1 MPDWVQDAVWW
12 HVYPLGFVGA
22 ERSAADHQAP
32 ADGVVTSRLGRLTGW
47 LDYVVELGANGLAL
61 GPVFASSTHGYDT
74 VDHRRIDPRLGD
86 DADFDELVAAAHD
99 RGLRI
104 LLDGV
109 FNHVGREHPAF
120 RAVVDQGPE
129 APTAE
134 WFRLRWPDQW
144 RPGTEPE
151 YDTFEGHGQLV
162 ALDHSSPAVADWVT
176 EVMTSWLDRGADG
189 WRLDAAY
196 AVPPSFWAAVLPRVR
211 ERHPDAYLVGEVIHG
226 DYARF
231 VQESGLDAVTQY
243 ELWKAVWSSLNDG
256 NLHELAHALG
266 RHDGF
271 LDTFVPLTFVGNH
284 DVTRIASRLT
294 DVRHLPHALAVLFT
308 VAGTPTVYAGDEQA
322 FTGVKEDRAGGDDAV
337 RPRFPDRPDEL
348 APYGWPTYRLH
359 QDLIGL
365 RRRHRW
371 LHRGRT
377 TPLHRDNRQLSYA
390 VSADGQ
396 RLVIALNL
404 ADTPASLPAAGAG
417 ALLAGAG
424 TVREPGTDR
433 AVVELGER
441 GWAIL
446 DG

>member
-22 ERSAADHQAP
+22 EREAP
-32 ADGVVTSRLGRLTGW
+32 ADGAVTSRLGRLIGW
-47 LDYVVELGANGLAL
+47 LDYA
-61 GPVFASSTHGYDT
+61 
-74 VDHRRIDPRLGD
+74 VDHRRIDPRLGNG
-86 DADFDELVAAAHD
+86 ADFDALVAAAHD
-99 RGLRI
+99 RGLRV

-120 RAVVDQGPE
+120 RAVVEQGPE

-134 WFRLRWPDQW
+134 WFRLRWPADR
-144 RPGTEPE
+144 RPGTVPE

-176 EVMTSWLDRGADG
+176 EVMSHWLDRGADG

-196 AVPPSFWAAVLPRVR
+196 AVPPSFWATVLPRVR
-211 ERHPDAYLVGEVIHG
+211 ERHPDAYVVGEVIHG
-226 DYARF
+226 DYAR
-231 VQESGLDAVTQY
+231 VVEESGMDAVTQY
-243 ELWKAVWSSLNDG
+243 ELWKAVWSSINDG

-271 LDTFVPLTFVGNH
+271 LDSFVPLTFVGNH
-284 DVTRIASRLT
+284 DVTRIASRLG
-294 DVRHLPHALAVLFT
+294 DPRHLPHALAVLFT
-308 VAGTPTVYAGDEQA
+308 VGGTPSVYAGDEQA

-337 RPRFPDRPDEL
+337 RPAFPDSPDEL

-359 QDLIGL
+359 QELIGV

-371 LHRGRT
+371 LHRART
-377 TPLHRDNRQLSYA
+377 TPLHRDNRQFSYA
-390 VSADGQ
+390 AGADGQ
-396 RLVIALNL
+396 RLVVALNL
-404 ADTPASLPAAGAG
+404 ADEPVAVPAAGAG
-417 ALLAGAG
+417 ELLAGTG
-424 TVREPGTDR
+424 SVRQPGTDG
-433 AVVELGER
+433 AVVELDAH

-446 DG
+446 EG